1 MSASGRRAHR
11 ARIRAAIIRWEAAV
25 RMADPEAEDAALKE
39 LATVAQ
45 VIDRATP
52 GE

>member
-1 MSASGRRAHR
+1 VTPATRRFRRAL
-11 ARIRAAIIRWEAAV
+11 IRAAIVKWEAAV
-25 RMADPEAEDAALKE
+25 RMADLEAEDAALRE
-39 LATVAQ
+39 LATVAH

>member
-1 MSASGRRAHR
+1 MTASDRRAHR

-39 LATVAQ
+39 LATVAH

>member
-1 MSASGRRAHR
+1 MSASDRRAHR
-11 ARIRAAIIRWEAAV
+11 AIIRAAIIRWEAAV
-25 RMADPEAEDAALKE
+25 RTADPDAEDAALRE